1 MKELKIYLRKNRV
14 DAVVHA
20 LREAGIGH
28 MTITHVHTLGSLADP
43 EHVRISFETGT
54 TYTEHAKLE
63 LVCAESDVDVLIQAI
78 EASARTDEQGDG
90 IIFVS
95 PVDRA
100 VKIRT
105 GREGREALR

>member
-1 MKELKIYLRKNRV
+1 MREIKLYLRKDRV

-20 LREAGIGH
+20 LRDAGVRQ
-28 MTITHVHTLGSLADP
+28 MTVSHVHTLGNLADP

-63 LVCAESDVDVLIQAI
+63 FVCSEPDVEVLIPVITA
-78 EASARTDEQGDG
+78 AARTGDPGDG

-95 PVDRA
+95 PVERA
-100 VKIRT
+100 VRIRS
-105 GREGREALR
+105 GAEGREALR

>member
-1 MKELKIYLRKNRV
+1 MKEIKLYLRKERV
-14 DAVVHA
+14 NAVVHA
-20 LREAGIGH
+20 LREAAVTH
-28 MTITHVHTLGSLADP
+28 MTITHVHTLGNLTDP

-63 LVCAESDVDVLIQAI
+63 LVCSEPDVDELIRVIAAI
-78 EASARTDEQGDG
+78 ARTGDPGDG

-95 PVDRA
+95 PVERA

-105 GREGREALR
+105 GVEGREALR

>member
-1 MKELKIYLRKNRV
+1 MKEIKLYLRSERV

-28 MTITHVHTLGSLADP
+28 MTITHVRTLGSLTDP
-43 EHVRISFETGT
+43 DQVRISFETGT

-63 LVCAESDVDVLIQAI
+63 FVCSALDVDVLVPVT
-78 EASARTDEQGDG
+78 EAAARTGRPGDG

-95 PVDRA
+95 PVERA

-105 GREGREALR
+105 GAEGRAALR

>member
-1 MKELKIYLRKNRV
+1 MKEIKVYLRKNRV

-20 LREAGIGH
+20 LRDAGVRH

-43 EHVRISFETGT
+43 EHVRVSFETGT

-63 LVCAESDVDVLIQAI
+63 LVCAESDVDVLIPLI
-78 EASARTDEQGDG
+78 ETTACTGEPGDG

-95 PVDRA
+95 PVERA

-105 GREGREALR
+105 GIEGRETLR